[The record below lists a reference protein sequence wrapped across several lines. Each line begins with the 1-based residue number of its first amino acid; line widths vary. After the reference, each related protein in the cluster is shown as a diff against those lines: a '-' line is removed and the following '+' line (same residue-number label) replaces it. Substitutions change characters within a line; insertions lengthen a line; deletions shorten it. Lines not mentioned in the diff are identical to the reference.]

1 MKNRNEFLL
10 IVDGSSLLATSYY
23 ASLPRALRKEK
34 DEEKKEQMY
43 PRLLKQDKQGHY
55 CNALELFFHTLF
67 TIVTFQRP
75 SHLVICWDA
84 GRNTFR
90 KELWPAY
97 KSNRQATP
105 TPLRQQFE
113 TAYALC
119 GQLGISQVRDTRY
132 EADDFAGTIATR
144 MCEYIP
150 VRILTRDKD
159 YFQLINDDIHIWY
172 GMADLKK
179 VKAWRKTHNMPSSL
193 PSRVVLVNED
203 VLYKEFGYHPKAVPM
218 IKCLFGDPSDNIPG
232 VSGMGE
238 NRSIKLAEHYHSVA
252 ELYDPIDAVRTK
264 ADRQKLARLWR
275 TWGITISPYSV
286 LTRKGTDTRLNAR
299 QMAEICYELGK
310 IRTDLDLEDCF
321 EGEFGPDLFRCE
333 FDPQTIFDVLEPF
346 EIELKIGR
354 KKNGIPGR
362 PFNTRPSG
370 ARPGTKKRPSAQ
382 NTALKAQTAASKEGK
397 KPTASKASAKP
408 LQASA
413 ANPSKGKTARKA
425 AMAAE
430 SMPTASNVK
439 APKAVRTAQK
449 SRKGS
454 VSTPASRK
462 QSLPEIQIKD
472 DLLVKENQGEAI
484 LKPYSD
490 TPKAPKTTSSAK
502 QKSRKAKGRKNANP
516 ARLKKAAAAES
527 SPKENDFSLQAL
539 EQFEASQ
546 PFEVV
551 VAGFDDGQEEEYG
564 FESSSRSS
572 FANNS
577 RSKSKAGRKKPSHP
591 APLNVQSH
599 GQMEK
604 QNAKKR
610 QTRPR
615 RNQRRYKPKK
625 TNNQQTSTQA

>member
-362 PFNTRPSG
+362 PFNTRHTSG
-370 ARPGTKKRPSAQ
+370 RPGAKKRNSTQA
-382 NTALKAQTAASKEGK
+382 TSFREGK
-397 KPTASKASAKP
+397 KSSATKSAKSVQITP
-408 LQASA
+408 A
-413 ANPSKGKTARKA
+413 AGQPKGKAAKA

-430 SMPTASNVK
+430 TMPSASNVK
-439 APKAVRTAQK
+439 APKTGKPVRPTQK

-454 VSTPASRK
+454 APLAASRK
-462 QSLPEIQIKD
+462 QNLSETQIKD
-472 DLLVKENQGEAI
+472 DLLVKENQVDAGLNVSSNMPA
-484 LKPYSD
+484 
-490 TPKAPKTTSSAK
+490 APKTTSSAK
-502 QKSRKAKGRKNANP
+502 RKSRKAKGRKNANP
-516 ARLKKAAAAES
+516 AKLKKAAAAES

-610 QTRPR
+610 QARPR

-625 TNNQQTSTQA
+625 PQNQQTSPQA

>member
-43 PRLLKQDKQGHY
+43 PRLLKQDKHGHY

-105 TPLRQQFE
+105 APLRQQFE

-159 YFQLINDDIHIWY
+159 YFQLINDEIHIWY

-286 LTRKGTDTRLNAR
+286 LTRKGNDTRLNAR

-321 EGEFGPDLFRCE
+321 EGEFGPDLFRCQ

-354 KKNGIPGR
+354 KKNGVPGR
-362 PFNTRPSG
+362 SLSKPS
-370 ARPGTKKRPSAQ
+370 AVCRGTKKRTSAQ
-382 NTALKAQTAASKEGK
+382 KGAPGERK
-397 KPTASKASAKP
+397 KSGSSKASTKSFLEVPAAK
-408 LQASA
+408 
-413 ANPSKGKTARKA
+413 SKSKTARKM
-425 AMAAE
+425 AMAA
-430 SMPTASNVK
+430 PIGPAASNGKVPK
-439 APKAVRTAQK
+439 NGQPGSAASKSQKKSAQAAASKKQIFLETQRIQEDLLAKEIQGDARLNASTDAPTTSRTQTTPPK
-449 SRKGS
+449 SRK
-454 VSTPASRK
+454 P
-462 QSLPEIQIKD
+462 
-472 DLLVKENQGEAI
+472 
-484 LKPYSD
+484 
-490 TPKAPKTTSSAK
+490 
-502 QKSRKAKGRKNANP
+502 KGRKNANP
-516 ARLKKAAAAES
+516 TKTRKMAAAAS
-527 SPKENDFSLQAL
+527 GLSVTQENDFSLQAF

-551 VAGFDDGQEEEYG
+551 VAGFDDGQEEDYD
-564 FESSSRSS
+564 FEVSSRSS
-572 FANNS
+572 FAS
-577 RSKSKAGRKKPSHP
+577 RSSSKPKAAPGRKPSRP
-591 APLNVQSH
+591 TSLNGQNH
-599 GQMEK
+599 GPSEK
-604 QNAKKR
+604 QGAKKR
-610 QTRPR
+610 QAHPR
-615 RNQRRYKPKK
+615 RNQRRYKQKK
-625 TNNQQTSTQA
+625 QPGHQTPPQV

>member
-43 PRLLKQDKQGHY
+43 PRLLKRDKQGHY

-362 PFNTRPSG
+362 PFNTRQTSG
-370 ARPGTKKRPSAQ
+370 RPGVKKRNSTQA
-382 NTALKAQTAASKEGK
+382 TSFREGK
-397 KPTASKASAKP
+397 KSSATKSAKSVQTTP
-408 LQASA
+408 A
-413 ANPSKGKTARKA
+413 AGQPKGKAAKA

-430 SMPTASNVK
+430 TMPSASNVK
-439 APKAVRTAQK
+439 APKTGKPVRPTQK

-454 VSTPASRK
+454 APLAASRK
-462 QSLPEIQIKD
+462 QNLSETQIKD
-472 DLLVKENQGEAI
+472 DLLVKENQVDAGMNVSSNMPA
-484 LKPYSD
+484 
-490 TPKAPKTTSSAK
+490 APKTTSSAK

-516 ARLKKAAAAES
+516 AKLKNASAAES

-572 FANNS
+572 FVNNS
-577 RSKSKAGRKKPSHP
+577 RSKSKAGRKKPSRP

-610 QTRPR
+610 QPRPR

-625 TNNQQTSTQA
+625 PQNQQTSPQA

>member
-43 PRLLKQDKQGHY
+43 PRLLKRDKQGHY

-310 IRTDLDLEDCF
+310 IRTDLEDCF

-362 PFNTRPSG
+362 PFNTRQTSG
-370 ARPGTKKRPSAQ
+370 RPGVKKRNSTQA
-382 NTALKAQTAASKEGK
+382 TSFREGK
-397 KPTASKASAKP
+397 KSSATKSAKSVQTTP
-408 LQASA
+408 A
-413 ANPSKGKTARKA
+413 AGQPKGKAAKA

-430 SMPTASNVK
+430 TMPSASNVK
-439 APKAVRTAQK
+439 APKTGKPVRPTQK

-454 VSTPASRK
+454 APLAASRK
-462 QSLPEIQIKD
+462 QNLSETQIKD

-516 ARLKKAAAAES
+516 AKLKKASAAES

-610 QTRPR
+610 QARPR

-625 TNNQQTSTQA
+625 PQNQQTSPQA

>member
-43 PRLLKQDKQGHY
+43 PRLLKRDKQGHY

-193 PSRVVLVNED
+193 PSRVVLVNEH

-354 KKNGIPGR
+354 KRNGIPGR
-362 PFNTRPSG
+362 PFNTRQTSG
-370 ARPGTKKRPSAQ
+370 RPGVKKRNSTQA
-382 NTALKAQTAASKEGK
+382 TSFREGK
-397 KPTASKASAKP
+397 KSSATKSAKSVQTTP
-408 LQASA
+408 A
-413 ANPSKGKTARKA
+413 AGQPKGKAAKA

-430 SMPTASNVK
+430 TMPSASNVK
-439 APKAVRTAQK
+439 APKTGKPVRPTQK

-454 VSTPASRK
+454 APLAASRK
-462 QSLPEIQIKD
+462 QNLSETQIKD
-472 DLLVKENQGEAI
+472 DLLVKENQVDAGLNVSSNMPA
-484 LKPYSD
+484 
-490 TPKAPKTTSSAK
+490 APKTTSSAK

-516 ARLKKAAAAES
+516 AKLKKASAAES

-572 FANNS
+572 FVNNS
-577 RSKSKAGRKKPSHP
+577 RSKSKAGRKKPSRP

-610 QTRPR
+610 QPRPR

-625 TNNQQTSTQA
+625 PQNQQTSPQA